1 MGYRFETILMSK
13 EACKMF
19 FTPTNSVLV
28 REYGA
33 YICVTLE
40 GLGVSCITE
49 ETLPEIKI
57 REAIF
62 EAISDE
68 IKDSSGIKWETF
80 MGLHTNIG
88 FETRSKFITRISQRQ
103 FKLSKRDINR
113 IRENHYNK
121 INEAK
126 RQVA

>member
-1 MGYRFETILMSK
+1 MGYRYETILMSE

-19 FTPTNSVLV
+19 FTPTDNVIV

-33 YICVTLE
+33 YICMTLD
-40 GLGVSCITE
+40 LLRVSCITE

-57 REAIF
+57 REAIL

-68 IKDSSGIKWETF
+68 IKDSTGIKWETF
-80 MGLHTNIG
+80 MGLHTNVE
-88 FETRSKFITRISQRQ
+88 FEIRSKFITRISQHQ
-103 FKLSKRDINR
+103 TKLSKRDINR